1 MFSESETFSVLLIP
15 FHLCPIDSASSVWFG
30 PVFVSPFL
38 MSQPGLDLHCF
49 SPTLLQKCV
58 AGFRALSL
66 LFAFR
71 LPESSFSPTHMIDY
85 CWSS

>member
-1 MFSESETFSVLLIP
+1 MFSESETSFSILLIP
-15 FHLCPIDSASSVWFG
+15 FHLCPIDSASYMWFG

-38 MSQPGLDLHCF
+38 VPQPGLDLYSF

-58 AGFRALSL
+58 TGFPAFSL
-66 LFAFR
+66 LFAFL

-85 CWSS
+85 C